1 MKLQLNENELNA
13 YINEAIK
20 QELINETC
28 YRVNFET
35 LGKPANAQ
43 TRPMRAKVINALK
56 SGEYGKNNPGK
67 LIKKLKEV
75 GYSDEQIQAGIR
87 NGAVQVAQ
95 SFDPA
100 TGQAVLYDVKTQNK
114 KLQKLLN
121 AANAYMYDY
130 NQKPEPEEP
139 ETPSPDTTPGETTPA
154 PTPETTPAPT
164 PETTPTNPSQAT
176 GFPWDGIVPQWSPR
190 PARPK
195 RTAPARTTPE
205 PARTA
210 PEETPATP
218 EPVQTREPIQ
228 AVSAQPSKPIQLG
241 QVQGPNTLIR
251 RPEQPSIAKATG
263 AEMAQNQLAGNG
275 NLNGRAQRYAN
286 GKIDQAVKHGDM
298 TKSQGRD
305 AKDQIRQFR
314 RNINNAG
321 NAGQ

>member
-67 LIKKLKEV
+67 LIKKLREV

-114 KLQKLLN
+114 KLQKLLKLSGTTSGWKHSET
-121 AANAYMYDY
+121 ADWILPFMRT
-130 NQKPEPEEP
+130 EPGRRRKFC
-139 ETPSPDTTPGETTPA
+139 PG
-154 PTPETTPAPT
+154 
-164 PETTPTNPSQAT
+164 
-176 GFPWDGIVPQWSPR
+176 I
-190 PARPK
+190 
-195 RTAPARTTPE
+195 
-205 PARTA
+205 
-210 PEETPATP
+210 
-218 EPVQTREPIQ
+218 I
-228 AVSAQPSKPIQLG
+228 
-241 QVQGPNTLIR
+241 
-251 RPEQPSIAKATG
+251 
-263 AEMAQNQLAGNG
+263 
-275 NLNGRAQRYAN
+275 
-286 GKIDQAVKHGDM
+286 
-298 TKSQGRD
+298 
-305 AKDQIRQFR
+305 
-314 RNINNAG
+314 
-321 NAGQ
+321 